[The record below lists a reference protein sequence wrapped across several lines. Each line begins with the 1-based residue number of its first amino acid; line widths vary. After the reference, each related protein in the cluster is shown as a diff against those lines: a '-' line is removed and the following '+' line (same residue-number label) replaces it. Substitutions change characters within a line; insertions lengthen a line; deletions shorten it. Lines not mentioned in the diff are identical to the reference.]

1 MLTKA
6 DAVVIGGG
14 ITGCSIAYNLS
25 KRGKRVV
32 VLEKDDVAYEAS
44 GRTVAA
50 VGLLGKQAGEFE
62 LARASLAIYDSLSE
76 DIGYDIEF
84 VKKGRLL
91 PAESAEDMPY
101 FEEMVEAA
109 RDGGIQL
116 EMLPKSRSSLG
127 SRWWKATLR
136 RWPTPL
142 TRVT

>member
-84 VKKGRLL
+84 VKKGRLYCL
-91 PAESAEDMPY
+91 P
-101 FEEMVEAA
+101 
-109 RDGGIQL
+109 
-116 EMLPKSRSSLG
+116 SRQRTCRISR
-127 SRWWKATLR
+127 RWWRLRATGASNWR
-136 RWPTPL
+136 C
-142 TRVT
+142 